1 MMSPA
6 MRIRMRAVIRSM
18 TPDMRTQETGIW
30 IITRKIPAT
39 GTVPGMKTMVQM
51 MVPGKND
58 RGILFFMGHKSG
70 NFDNFFKF
78 FVKK

>member
-1 MMSPA
+1 
-6 MRIRMRAVIRSM
+6 M